1 MIDVVFRLVAE
12 VFNLISDSQYVER
25 EEFSFGNKDDD
36 SKVLATD
43 NNISNKAQQQQ
54 PKVMPPTSVMTRLIL
69 IMVWRKL
76 IRNPNSYSSLFGIT
90 WSLISFKYCFL
101 TTLNVNILTFLI
113 KFLDKN
119 VKGKSSLK
127 CVYVCSKKI

>member
-1 MIDVVFRLVAE
+1 M
-12 VFNLISDSQYVER
+12 FNIVSDNQYVER

-36 SKVLATD
+36 SKVLAAD
-43 NNISNKAQQQQ
+43 NNISNKAQQQQQQQ

-101 TTLNVNILTFLI
+101 TTLNVNIFVTF
-113 KFLDKN
+113 N
-119 VKGKSSLK
+119 EVS
-127 CVYVCSKKI
+127 

>member
-1 MIDVVFRLVAE
+1 MFC
-12 VFNLISDSQYVER
+12 FSDNQYVER

-43 NNISNKAQQQQ
+43 GGNNISNKTQQQ

-76 IRNPNSYSSLFGIT
+76 IRNPNSYSSLIGIT
-90 WSLISFKYCFL
+90 WSLISFKYCFQL
-101 TTLNVNILTFLI
+101 LQ
-113 KFLDKN
+113 
-119 VKGKSSLK
+119 
-127 CVYVCSKKI
+127 Y

>member
-1 MIDVVFRLVAE
+1 MD
-12 VFNLISDSQYVER
+12 R

-43 NNISNKAQQQQ
+43 GANNINKSQQQA
-54 PKVMPPTSVMTRLIL
+54 KVMPPTSVMTRLIL

-90 WSLISFKYCFL
+90 WSLISFKYVVF
-101 TTLNVNILTFLI
+101 
-113 KFLDKN
+113 
-119 VKGKSSLK
+119 S
-127 CVYVCSKKI
+127 

>member
-1 MIDVVFRLVAE
+1 MCCCLTLD
-12 VFNLISDSQYVER
+12 NQYVER

-43 NNISNKAQQQQ
+43 GGNNISNKTTQA
-54 PKVMPPTSVMTRLIL
+54 KVMPPTSVMTRLIL

-90 WSLISFKYCFL
+90 WSLISFKYCFKL
-101 TTLNVNILTFLI
+101 VLF
-113 KFLDKN
+113 
-119 VKGKSSLK
+119 SL
-127 CVYVCSKKI
+127 YFGFGLLF

>member
-1 MIDVVFRLVAE
+1 MCCRR
-12 VFNLISDSQYVER
+12 ISENQYVER

-43 NNISNKAQQQQ
+43 GGNNISNKTPQA
-54 PKVMPPTSVMTRLIL
+54 KVMPPTSVMTRLIL

-90 WSLISFKYCFL
+90 WSLISFKYCFSIFYF
-101 TTLNVNILTFLI
+101 VFY
-113 KFLDKN
+113 
-119 VKGKSSLK
+119 SLFE
-127 CVYVCSKKI
+127 SLS